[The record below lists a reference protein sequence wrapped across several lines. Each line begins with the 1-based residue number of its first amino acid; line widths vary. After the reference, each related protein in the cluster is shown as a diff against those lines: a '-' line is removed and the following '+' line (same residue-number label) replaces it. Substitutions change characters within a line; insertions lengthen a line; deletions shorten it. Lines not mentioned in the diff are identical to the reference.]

1 MADPIQGLDPVIHP
15 LPRLSICAILAA
27 GPQWLEFR
35 TVRETTGLSD
45 SMVSKHARALEDV
58 GYLEVRKGAVGRRP
72 RTWFRL
78 TTFGR
83 VRYREHLAQLRK
95 LVDSE
100 SELGPPMVGPQASD

>member
-1 MADPIQGLDPVIHP
+1 MVDPIQGLDPVIHP

-27 GPQWLEFR
+27 GPQWVDFR
-35 TVRETTGLSD
+35 TVHETTGLSD

-83 VRYREHLAQLRK
+83 TRYREHLALLRK
-95 LVDSE
+95 LVDLE
-100 SELGPPMVGPQASD
+100 SEHGPQTAEPQ